1 MNLRRIRKRIS
12 KKLGLRRQRP
22 PFTGRHYRRGRRLLL
37 DAVDIFNA
45 ADLPYAVDAGTL
57 LGLVR
62 DGDLIPWDN
71 DIDFMVPVEARP
83 ALSRLYWAF
92 RRRGWRISRTYRQ
105 SFASEAWRVGD
116 PRVLKIRSWSPVLF
130 GPGSTL
136 LDITFIYPHGD
147 HYWWEMAKRV
157 CRAPRMY
164 FEQRGTIV
172 YAGREVKVPHD
183 YENYLTLT
191 YGDWRTPR
199 KEFPHGEFGVI
210 APNAR
215 DPRRSSAS
223 R

>member
-1 MNLRRIRKRIS
+1 MNLRKLRKRIS
-12 KKLGLRRQRP
+12 KKLGLRRDRP
-22 PFTGRHYRRGRRLLL
+22 PFTGRYYRRGRRLLL

-71 DIDFMVPVEARP
+71 DIDLMLPIEARS
-83 ALSRLYWAF
+83 ALRQLHWAF

-105 SFASEAWRVGD
+105 SFATDAWRVGD
-116 PRVLKIRSWSPVLF
+116 PRVLKIRSWSTILF

-147 HYWWEMAKRV
+147 YYWWEMAKRV
-157 CRAPRMY
+157 CRAPRAF
-164 FEQRGTIV
+164 FEQRATIM
-172 YAGREVKVPHD
+172 YAGRHIKVPHD

-199 KEFPHGEFGVI
+199 KVFPHGEFGVVV
-210 APNAR
+210 PSAR
-215 DPRRSSAS
+215 GSSAS